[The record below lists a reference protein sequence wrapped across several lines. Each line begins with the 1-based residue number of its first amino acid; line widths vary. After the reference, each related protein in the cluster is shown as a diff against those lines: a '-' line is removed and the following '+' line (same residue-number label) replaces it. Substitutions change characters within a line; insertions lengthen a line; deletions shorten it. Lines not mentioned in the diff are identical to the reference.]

1 MHASDGSSRAAA
13 RNLLDTDTG
22 LEALSDAELDARIAE
37 AEGVLDGEEARAQ
50 VTGRSGTSDR
60 YGQTTPRSVIGT
72 RVPRKDATAKVT
84 GQAKYACDVILPG
97 MLFAVGV
104 RCPHAS
110 ATVLTVDAS
119 AAAALPGVRGVLSFS
134 GKRVRFAG
142 DEVAVVAADTLQ
154 QARDAARA
162 IVVTYDVYPA
172 VVTTE
177 DAMAT
182 GAPPVFE
189 TKANVGTPRVS
200 EKGNIT
206 QGFTEAAAIV
216 EREYRTQVQ
225 THSPMETHGAVVRWT
240 DETHIEAWVSTQ
252 GTFSAQSDLAS
263 YFSLPTTNVRVY
275 CDFIGGG
282 FGSKIGAG
290 SYGIDAAELSR
301 MTGKPVRYVYDR
313 REEQLSAGN
322 RPDSIQKLKVGARA
336 DGTLSAIQLSGYATG
351 GTGGGAGFGAPARD
365 LYTVANYRTE
375 EVQVYTNCGPA
386 ASMRAPG
393 NPQGVFPLESAI
405 DELAYKLNMDPVQLR
420 VLNDPYPLRRE
431 QFTKGA
437 ERFGWSTRNPV
448 AGAGTGP
455 VKRGVG
461 VAACTWT
468 NGGQPGCEVWV
479 TVYTDGRV
487 LVQNGAQDLGTG
499 TKTWMAMLVAEEL
512 GLSVDRVEI
521 QMGDTTLPYGPL
533 SGGST
538 TTPTLAPPTKQAGTK
553 ARDAVAAV
561 VAPVLGATA
570 SDLVF
575 ANNTITAPNGKS
587 LSFTA
592 GCAYLTGVTKVSGT
606 RTDQMK
612 FQQDTVTGVQFAEV
626 EVDTRTGVIRVLRVL
641 AVHNAGRILNLLT
654 AESQVIGGVI
664 QGMNY
669 ALYEERIMERN
680 LGIMLNANLEGYK
693 IGGSKD
699 MPTIDAWVMDV
710 STGGTSVGAVGLGEP
725 PIIPTA
731 AAIGNAVYHATG
743 VRVCE
748 LPMTPTRVLKA
759 LGTLASGRSA
769 ARTASVFGPE
779 VSGSEVSGS
788 EVSGSEVSGSEVSGS
803 QARARASARPSAHTV
818 GHPAEGEIP

>member
-1 MHASDGSSRAAA
+1 MRQNQWTHSGVGMEAEEVAAA
-13 RNLLDTDTG
+13 LDERRDSLAAHG
-22 LEALSDAELDARIAE
+22 RGSDAEDLGDVDSEAAEDFGAESQGAETQGAESRGGDAAPRNS
-37 AEGVLDGEEARAQ
+37 Q
-50 VTGRSGTSDR
+50 TGR
-60 YGQTTPRSVIGT
+60 YGQNQPRSVIGT
-72 RVPRKDATAKVT
+72 RVPRKDAKAKVT
-84 GQAKYACDVILPG
+84 GQAKYACDVVLPG

-110 ATVLTVDAS
+110 ASVLTVDATS
-119 AAAALPGVRGVLSFS
+119 AASLPGVRGVLTFV
-134 GKRVRFAG
+134 GKRIRFAG

-162 IVVTYDVYPA
+162 IKVTYDVYPFA
-172 VVTTE
+172 VTIE

-182 GAPPVFE
+182 GAPQVFE

-200 EKGNIT
+200 EAGDIT
-206 QGFTEAAAIV
+206 KGFTEAAATV
-216 EREYRTQVQ
+216 SHQYRTQIQ

-240 DETHIEAWVSTQ
+240 DDTHIEAWVSTQ

-263 YFSLPTTNVRVY
+263 YFSLPTANVRVY

-290 SYGIDAAELSR
+290 SYSTNAAELSR

-313 REEQLSAGN
+313 RDEQLCAGN
-322 RPDSIQKLKVGARA
+322 RPDSIQQLKVGARA
-336 DGTLSAIQLSGYATG
+336 DGTLCAVQLSGYGTG
-351 GTGGGAGFGAPARD
+351 GTGGGAGFGAPARS
-365 LYTVANYRTE
+365 LYTCANYRTE
-375 EVQVYTNCGPA
+375 ETQVYTNCGPA

-393 NPQGVFPLESAI
+393 HPQGVFPFESAI
-405 DELAYKLNMDPVQLR
+405 DELSYALKIDPVQFR
-420 VLNDPYPLRRE
+420 ILNDGYALRRE

-437 ERFGWSTRNPV
+437 ERFGWSSRNPLPN
-448 AGAGTGP
+448 AGTGYL
-455 VKRGVG
+455 KRGTG
-461 VAACTWT
+461 VASCTWN

-479 TVYTDGRV
+479 TVYQDGRV

-499 TKTWMAMLVAEEL
+499 TKTWMAMLVAEEM
-512 GLSVDRVEI
+512 GLTIDRVEI

-538 TTPTLAPPTKQAGTK
+538 TTPTLAPPTKQAGTR

-561 VAPVLGATA
+561 VAPVLGAAA

-587 LSFTA
+587 ISFTA
-592 GCAYLTGVTKVSGT
+592 GCAYLTGPTKVTGT

-612 FQQDTVTGVQFAEV
+612 FQQDLVTGVHFVEV
-626 EVDTRTGVIRVLRVL
+626 EVDIRTGVIRVLRAL

-654 AESQVIGGVI
+654 AESQVYGGVI

-680 LGIMLNANLEGYK
+680 LGIMMNANLEGYK

-699 MPTIDAWVMDV
+699 MPAIDVWVMDV
-710 STGGTSVGAVGLGEP
+710 GSGGTSVGAVGLGES

-743 VRVCE
+743 ARLLE
-748 LPMTPTRVLKA
+748 IPMTPARVLKA
-759 LGTLASGRSA
+759 LGTLASTRGSA
-769 ARTASVFGPE
+769 NQS
-779 VSGSEVSGS
+779 
-788 EVSGSEVSGSEVSGS
+788 
-803 QARARASARPSAHTV
+803 ARASDGGDARPALSTLF
-818 GHPAEGEIP
+818 PNLMNSSLTEGGKR